1 MEDRNDLQ
9 QILSE
14 IDAAL
19 TRCTRRPEPQLLHA
33 DKWVLASGLQKAIRR
48 GELRT
53 AQSCAATLMQADKQM
68 LWRRLQVTALEDVG
82 VGDAALVTQIIAA
95 ATHANW
101 RNQAGGDAKV
111 VSYLVDRMCARPPP
125 RWWPGQP

>member
-1 MEDRNDLQ
+1 MEDRNDLR

-19 TRCTRRPEPQLLHA
+19 TRCTRQPDPQLLHA

-68 LWRRLQVTALEDVG
+68 LWRRLQEAAPFGVELPHQVLRHGNALTRR
-82 VGDAALVTQIIAA
+82 L
-95 ATHANW
+95 
-101 RNQAGGDAKV
+101 
-111 VSYLVDRMCARPPP
+111 
-125 RWWPGQP
+125 

>member
-19 TRCTRRPEPQLLHA
+19 TRYTCQPEPQLLHA

-53 AQSCAATLMQADKQM
+53 AQSCAATLIQVDKQM

-95 ATHANW
+95 AL
-101 RNQAGGDAKV
+101 KV
-111 VSYLVDRMCARPPP
+111 YSAHPLNA
-125 RWWPGQP
+125 Q